1 MLGIT
6 LSLLAAVGFGTSSLM
21 ARVGLQRISS
31 AAGTLI
37 SLVSSIVIAI
47 AASLIFQFHYVV
59 TLSLTAVLWFALV
72 GLFNFGLGRYLNFEG
87 LKHIGAAR
95 ATVLFSTSQDWP
107 TASSTLPGSINILAA
122 DGVRPRLSTMTLSGC
137 LRAVPPMTPHL
148 AVSRGSSASTV
159 FIPAIIASE
168 I

>member
-95 ATVLFSTSQDWP
+95 ATVLFSTSP
-107 TASSTLPGSINILAA
+107 LFAMTIAVLFIGE
-122 DGVRPRLSTMTLSGC
+122 RLNALIVIGC
-137 LRAVPPMTPHL
+137 LL
-148 AVSRGSSASTV
+148 IIGGVSLVMFDA
-159 FIPAIIASE
+159 E
-168 I
+168 KQ

>member
-1 MLGIT
+1 
-6 LSLLAAVGFGTSSLM
+6 M

-95 ATVLFSTSQDWP
+95 ATVLFSTSP
-107 TASSTLPGSINILAA
+107 LFAMTIAVLFIGE
-122 DGVRPRLSTMTLSGC
+122 RLNALIVIGC
-137 LRAVPPMTPHL
+137 LL
-148 AVSRGSSASTV
+148 IIGGVSLVMFDA
-159 FIPAIIASE
+159 E
-168 I
+168 KQ